1 MKPASRLTLDFAQ
14 RMVADLSTN
23 NVLRGA
29 WAEQLVAHYLSISD
43 LPPNWSYYDMRDPAG
58 RDISV
63 KHSVGPLPKFS
74 VAMSQWAW
82 DPSLAGGDPPSDGWR
97 GGSAAPL
104 QYWCHVYVF
113 AWLDSPTAVPPLDEV
128 LDADRWQFAV
138 LSRAEMHRA
147 FVLGKVSGQ
156 KSAGLATLR
165 GLTQF
170 VGGSELPALVA
181 SVVAGDEEGVPL
193 RQMNPSS
200 EVNLGAPVEPMPT
213 SDVRPDAAGVDDSPD
228 VG

>member
-74 VAMSQWAW
+74 VATSQWAW
-82 DPSLAGGDPPSDGWR
+82 DPSRAGDDSPSDGWR

-104 QYWCHVYVF
+104 QYWCHVDRRRTRARLEQRRF
-113 AWLDSPTAVPPLDEV
+113 ADSRRCA
-128 LDADRWQFAV
+128 
-138 LSRAEMHRA
+138 
-147 FVLGKVSGQ
+147 
-156 KSAGLATLR
+156 SAGNT
-165 GLTQF
+165 
-170 VGGSELPALVA
+170 SE
-181 SVVAGDEEGVPL
+181 
-193 RQMNPSS
+193 S
-200 EVNLGAPVEPMPT
+200 EVVDVESVEAAVSAAVEHEDLGILDRLEYVNTTQPV
-213 SDVRPDAAGVDDSPD
+213 V
-228 VG
+228 